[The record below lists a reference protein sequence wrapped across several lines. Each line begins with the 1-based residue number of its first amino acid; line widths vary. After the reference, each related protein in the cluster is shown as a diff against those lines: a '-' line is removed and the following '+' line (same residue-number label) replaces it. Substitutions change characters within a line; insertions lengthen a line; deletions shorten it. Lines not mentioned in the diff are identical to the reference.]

1 MWAVR
6 ASRSYLTPVV
16 TKKIGMKIPKP
27 AASSLRRK
35 SGWVMAR
42 SRSTS
47 EMIAPAMNAPRMTS
61 SPSSVASATS
71 PMSRTKAARMRI
83 CAVVSCRRRR
93 TSPRRRECSTPAIEQ
108 RDEHGDHEQPAEQDD
123 LRRGGARLARE
134 EEREQD
140 HGGEVGDRARGDDEL
155 AEGRA
160 DLVGVLEHRH
170 EHAQRGGR
178 QHDGHEQRLGGQA
191 ARLQRQP
198 HDDREYER
206 DGEAQQR
213 KPQDAPAQTHRSRS
227 PGRRGRAGRPAR
239 RSRRPAR
246 GRPRGPTRAPRAPRR
261 SRARSRSPPTG
272 RARTAR
278 SRARAGRRSRSRR
291 R

>member
-47 EMIAPAMNAPRMTS
+47 EMIAPAMKAPRMTS

-155 AEGRA
+155 PEGRA
-160 DLVGVLEHRH
+160 DLVRVLEHRH

-198 HDDREYER
+198 HDDREDER

-213 KPQDAPAQTHRSRS
+213 EPQDAPAQALEVDLQAGEEEQVGQ
-227 PGRRGRAGRPAR
+227 PDGREDLHGVVHVDP
-239 RSRRPAR
+239 PEH
-246 GRPRGPTRAPRAPRR
+246 RGPHDDPEHDLDHDRR
-261 SRARSRSPPTG
+261 DAHG
-272 RARTAR
+272 RHEAER
-278 SRARAGRRSRSRR
+278 RAGRRSRSRR
-291 R
+291 